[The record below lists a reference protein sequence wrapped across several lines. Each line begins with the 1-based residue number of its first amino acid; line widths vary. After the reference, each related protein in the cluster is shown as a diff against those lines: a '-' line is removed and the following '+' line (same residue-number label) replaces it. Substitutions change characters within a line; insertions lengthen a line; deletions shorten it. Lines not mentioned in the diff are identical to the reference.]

1 MSEKPLTSRGEKICI
16 IDQDTL
22 ETYGATWSVVLHV
35 PGKKRSASFV
45 CHSSSLSLNLS
56 PYFLIHSSFF
66 FFRFVPFF
74 FLSVLHRITY
84 SLARLFTLPPDLRIF
99 IRSRTLGNSLVIR
112 PITVSD
118 TRLFPFS
125 TQFVADPTC

>member
-1 MSEKPLTSRGEKICI
+1 MEQRGRSFCMFREKSDPLPLYAIHPPYPSTF
-16 IDQDTL
+16 
-22 ETYGATWSVVLHV
+22 LHI
-35 PGKKRSASFV
+35 F
-45 CHSSSLSLNLS
+45 LSI
-56 PYFLIHSSFF
+56 PPF

-99 IRSRTLGNSLVIR
+99 IRSRTLDNSLVIR

-118 TRLFPFS
+118 TRLFPF
-125 TQFVADPTC
+125 VADPTC